1 MVSRESRRHRAPK
14 ARAAALDSPANTP
27 RGRGRAE
34 RAEPFPWRGGEGCVS
49 ACKGGGRPLLFPA
62 GPPSAPVP
70 VEPPAGRR
78 SGRCRSAPAGDAKG
92 LSEKA
97 AAFPRFCL
105 TAHLSCRSLT
115 ARLSLPRIPRHVF
128 PPEEP
133 SRQQP
138 QQVGPRS
145 AGAPRASLPP
155 SRARGS
161 LRGWGGRRAPQGPAA
176 VTALNERG
184 L

>member
-155 SRARGS
+155 SHARGS
-161 LRGWGGRRAPQGPAA
+161 LRGWGGAQSPSGPRRGDSA
-176 VTALNERG
+176 E
-184 L
+184 